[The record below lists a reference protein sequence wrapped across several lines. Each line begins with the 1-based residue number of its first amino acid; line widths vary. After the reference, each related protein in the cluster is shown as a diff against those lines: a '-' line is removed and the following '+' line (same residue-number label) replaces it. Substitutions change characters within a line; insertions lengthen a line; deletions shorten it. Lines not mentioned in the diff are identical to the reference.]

1 MVALGGQEAVRHKYQ
16 TETRD
21 DSPAREATFGSRL
34 RTLRKQRRITL
45 VGFARQ
51 VGVSKPTVWNW
62 ERDAVRPRKKS
73 IRAVAA
79 VLGVSEIELV
89 FGDAAPAAPL
99 EAEYHSPPV
108 RLGAVIGDC
117 KARIAEVA
125 GVSARNVQIT
135 IEV

>member
-1 MVALGGQEAVRHKYQ
+1 VRHKYQ
-16 TETRD
+16 TETPD
-21 DSPAREATFGSRL
+21 DSLAPDATFGARL
-34 RTLRKQRRITL
+34 RRLRKQRRITL

-89 FGDAAPAAPL
+89 FGEAASAAAL
-99 EAEYHSPPV
+99 EGEQDLPPP
-108 RLGAVIGDC
+108 RLGEVIGNC

-125 GVSARNVQIT
+125 GVRTENVQIT
-135 IEV
+135 IDV

>member
-1 MVALGGQEAVRHKYQ
+1 MRRKYQ
-16 TETRD
+16 TETREN
-21 DSPAREATFGSRL
+21 SVARDATFGARL
-34 RTLRKQRRITL
+34 RRLRKQRRITL

-62 ERDAVRPRKKS
+62 ERDAVRPRQKS

-89 FGDAAPAAPL
+89 FGGAAPAAPL
-99 EAEYHSPPV
+99 EGEYDLPPLQ
-108 RLGAVIGDC
+108 LGEVIGDC